1 MSGLQAGRDQPPPP
15 DERLKIM
22 QTTFVAATS
31 PRPLARLYAALERS
45 LDALQPFATLA
56 IRLYVAK
63 VFALSGWLKISRWD
77 STLALFEN
85 EYHVPLLAPHA
96 AAVLGTAAEL
106 MLPLL
111 FVLGIRTR
119 AVAIAFFVFNIV
131 AVISYP
137 DLGEVGLRDHQTWG
151 LLLLVTLLHG
161 PGALSLDHLI
171 GRRYANARH

>member
-1 MSGLQAGRDQPPPP
+1 MSGLHAGRDQPPPP

-45 LDALQPFATLA
+45 LDALQPFAALA
-56 IRLYVAK
+56 IRLHVAK

-131 AVISYP
+131 AVISYQ
-137 DLGEVGLRDHQTWG
+137 DLSDAGLKDHVLWG
-151 LLLLVTLLHG
+151 TLMLVVAIYG
-161 PGALSLDHLI
+161 PGRFSVDRWLS
-171 GRRYANARH
+171 R